1 MNFKGR
7 SEGGNRTPREPV
19 GSVPVSSTKWRSPQ
33 PVINQ
38 RYPGQLIGQSIFT
51 GLIAETTVAFPAS
64 SSTQVFAFKRKSSF
78 ALPIVSTDLTFY
90 RVSQSFT
97 GFLRVLPGFTEV
109 YQVFLGFTGFYRLS
123 QSLTGFY
130 RVLPSFTGF
139 YRVLLGFSGFS
150 SVLTRTFCC
159 AGTAT
164 SAKSGVVHVA
174 RHHRSASSLAGVSAS
189 GEALATAGSV
199 HNFTGFFF
207 SQTEPTFCVHARF

>member
-38 RYPGQLIGQSIFT
+38 RYPSQLIGQSIFT

-139 YRVLLGFSGFS
+139 YRVLPG
-150 SVLTRTFCC
+150 
-159 AGTAT
+159 
-164 SAKSGVVHVA
+164 
-174 RHHRSASSLAGVSAS
+174 
-189 GEALATAGSV
+189 
-199 HNFTGFFF
+199 FTGFYRVLPGFTGF
-207 SQTEPTFCVHARF
+207 YRVLPGFTGFYRVLSSCTELW